1 MLLSTTSSSN
11 STTLDNNFPN
21 SHSSQFKVSLGYHAS
36 LYGSATPS
44 VLNVAGIWIPS
55 VCTNVSTIVIFKI
68 FDSAINWRISSSSN
82 FSTIFPT
89 SIEEPSPKSSS
100 NFSSKVISL
109 LISSL
114 EMFLSLVSLTMNSS
128 DTKASSRYK
137 TSSKL
142 KMISLTVVLNKA
154 LL

>member
-68 FDSAINWRISSSSN
+68 FDSVINCLFDSSFNKSKIA
-82 FSTIFPT
+82 FT
-89 SIEEPSPKSSS
+89 SIFSKS
-100 NFSSKVISL
+100 IPSL
-109 LISSL
+109 LAKSIN
-114 EMFLSLVSLTMNSS
+114 LS
-128 DTKASSRYK
+128 
-137 TSSKL
+137 TSTFA
-142 KMISLTVVLNKA
+142 M
-154 LL
+154 